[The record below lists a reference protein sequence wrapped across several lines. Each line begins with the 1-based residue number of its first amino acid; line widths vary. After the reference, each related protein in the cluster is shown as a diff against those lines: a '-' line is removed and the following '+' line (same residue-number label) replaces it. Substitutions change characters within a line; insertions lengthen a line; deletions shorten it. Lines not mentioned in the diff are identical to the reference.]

1 MHAGHSRG
9 VPAVCT
15 WNLKEVYVIIP
26 WVDIDDCTVIGTPV
40 QLRAGVKTVCTIS
53 NAIDYVYY
61 DAFRLR
67 SVTHSCIHRADVQPC
82 YNCAAKKTCMRM
94 RKRYYIRNIAPL
106 DNEML
111 ARLLTAAPNRT

>member
-1 MHAGHSRG
+1 L
-9 VPAVCT
+9 VPPFSSVLA
-15 WNLKEVYVIIP
+15 LKLFAQFLK
-26 WVDIDDCTVIGTPV
+26 DRLC
-40 QLRAGVKTVCTIS
+40 
-53 NAIDYVYY
+53 VYY